1 MQYFCVS
8 NQQTF
13 SAFLKFY
20 TKYSIISK
28 TMLTM
33 KIRSYTIKP
42 TDVAS
47 VPYLFYGDSLRNC
60 GKNFLNDVESVP
72 HWKGDRS

>member
-1 MQYFCVS
+1 
-8 NQQTF
+8 
-13 SAFLKFY
+13 
-20 TKYSIISK
+20 
-28 TMLTM
+28 M

-42 TDVAS
+42 TDVVS

-72 HWKGDRS
+72 HWKGDRP